1 MNKLIAALS
10 ATVIFSVSAFADAK
24 KEYVTREYP
33 WILRSPA
40 ALGMGGAY
48 YTKSD
53 SKYAPFYNPAGLNRI
68 ARSWRLDILSAD
80 ASVNSDLRGLL
91 KDADNTDFD
100 NDTEVADLIKGHL
113 GDIAH
118 LGFTYYPGFTKKNFT
133 FGYFTAFRTTVQ
145 PRNSVI
151 PEVNLSAVADTGLV
165 TGFAHGF
172 MNDALSVGVSAK
184 LMGRGSYN
192 DTFTTSDFVSGKAED
207 KVDNLTAEEYSGTAL
222 LFDVGAIYD
231 FNNLFNVEFSP
242 RIGFA
247 VNNIGIKTGIY
258 GDLDIRK
265 RDSTVGNSSLPTYA
279 TLSFGASPSIGYLQT
294 DLILDIVDI
303 TKNFEEDDDWGKRI
317 NMGAELN
324 VDLPFIRHFNFR
336 CGLHQ
341 GYPTMGVGV
350 DLYVLELNYAY
361 YTEELGAY
369 SGQLPDSRHVLE
381 ISIGI

>member
-1 MNKLIAALS
+1 MNKLITAFL
-10 ATVIFSVSAFADAK
+10 ATVIFSAAAFADAK
-24 KEYVTREYP
+24 KEYITREYP

-68 ARSWRLDILSAD
+68 TKSWRLDILSSD
-80 ASVNSDLRGLL
+80 ASVNSDLRGFL

-100 NDTEVADLIKGHL
+100 NDTEVADFIQGHL

-118 LGFTYYPGFTKKNFT
+118 LGFTYYPGFTTKNFT
-133 FGYFTAFRTTVQ
+133 LGYFAAFRTTAQ

-151 PEVNLSAVADTGLV
+151 PEVNLSAIADTGLV
-165 TGFAHGF
+165 AGFAHGF
-172 MNDALSVGVSAK
+172 MDDALSVGISAK

-192 DTFTTSDFVSGKAED
+192 DSFTTADFVSGKAED
-207 KVDNLTAEEYSGTAL
+207 DIDNLTAEEYSGTAL
-222 LFDVGAIYD
+222 LFDIGAIYD
-231 FNNLFNVEFSP
+231 FNTLFNVEFSP

-247 VNNIGIKTGIY
+247 INNIGVKTGIY

-265 RDSTVGNSSLPTYA
+265 RDGDAGNSPLPAYA
-279 TLSFGASPSIGYLQT
+279 TLSFGASPSVSYLRT

-303 TKNFEEDDDWGKRI
+303 TRNFDEDDDWGKRI

-341 GYPTMGVGV
+341 GYPTVGVGV

>member
-1 MNKLIAALS
+1 MNKLITAFLM
-10 ATVIFSVSAFADAK
+10 TVIFSSAAFADAK
-24 KEYVTREYP
+24 KEYITMEYP

-68 ARSWRLDILSAD
+68 TKSRLDILPVDVSM
-80 ASVNSDLRGLL
+80 NSNFREFL
-91 KDADNTDFD
+91 KDANNTDFD
-100 NDTEVADLIKGHL
+100 DNAEVADFIQDHL

-118 LGFTYYPGFTKKNFT
+118 LGFAFYPGYTQKNFT
-133 FGYFTAFRTTVQ
+133 FGYFAAARTTSQ
-145 PRNSVI
+145 ARNPVI
-151 PEVNLSAVADTGLV
+151 PEVNVSAIADMGLV
-165 TGFAHGF
+165 AGYARGFLD
-172 MNDALSVGVSAK
+172 DALSVGISAK

-192 DTFTTSDFVSGKAED
+192 DSFTTSDFVSGEAED
-207 KVDNLTAEEYSGTAL
+207 KIDDLTAEKYSGSAL
-222 LFDVGAIYD
+222 LFDIGVIYD
-231 FNNLFNVEFSP
+231 FNTLLDVEFSP
-242 RIGFA
+242 RVGFA

-258 GDLDIRK
+258 GDLNITK
-265 RDSTVGNSSLPTYA
+265 RDDDIGNSPLPPFA
-279 TLSFGASPSIGYLQT
+279 TLSFGVSPSISYLRT

-303 TKNFEEDDDWGKRI
+303 TKNFDEDDDWGKRI

-324 VDLPFIRHFNFR
+324 MDMPIINLFKFR

-341 GYPTMGVGV
+341 GYPTVGFGVE
-350 DLYVLELNYAY
+350 LYILEVNYAY

-369 SGQLPDSRHVLE
+369 AGQLPDSRHVLE